1 MELGLVGEIEF
12 LNLMQTWASQLALVV
27 KYLPASARD
36 IKVMSSIPGLGRCTG
51 EENGNPLHYSCLG
64 ILMNRGA

>member
-27 KYLPASARD
+27 KYLPASARG
-36 IKVMSSIPGLGRCTG
+36 IKDVGSIHELARCTG
-51 EENGNPLHYSCLG
+51 KENGNPLQYSCLG
-64 ILMNRGA
+64 ILVNRGA